1 MGRPGH
7 AECRTAAPQWVT
19 ALQRSAVERSVRA
32 NDVMA
37 FIFAEWIIIAEWMI
51 IVEGIIISAD
61 DRAVTLM
68 SAESGKMKVRMV
80 SVEPYLRHYCGM
92 FYLFNYA
99 E

>member
-37 FIFAEWIIIAEWMI
+37 FFLAEWIIIA
-51 IVEGIIISAD
+51 EGIIISAD

-68 SAESGKMKVRMV
+68 RWESGKMRVRLV
-80 SVEPYLRHYCGM
+80 SVEPKLRHYCGM
-92 FYLFNYA
+92 FYLFIYA